1 MQVQQGPGW
10 RFGVDPQRQP
20 YGVLIGGEGW
30 AAELQQQEADA
41 LRQAALRL
49 HAQWRDLGDQLMPEE
64 SISLETECGAL
75 WAELE
80 GNRQAVALRF
90 VLQPQ
95 SGERGVEGSW
105 SAEAT
110 QALLAVLAQ
119 VEWPEQQG

>member
-1 MQVQQGPGW
+1 LQVQQGPGW

-30 AAELQQQEADA
+30 AAELQQHEAGA

-75 WAELE
+75 WVELE